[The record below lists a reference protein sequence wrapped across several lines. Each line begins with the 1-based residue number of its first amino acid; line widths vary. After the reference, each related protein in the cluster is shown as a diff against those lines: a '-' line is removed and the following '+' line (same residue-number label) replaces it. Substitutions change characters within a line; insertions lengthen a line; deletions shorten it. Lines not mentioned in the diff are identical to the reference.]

1 MNDWLALRKHTQARI
16 GQARSGSALATRE
29 LLDFQ
34 LAHAQARDAVWQ
46 AWDVAACAQQLT
58 AAGIPSLRVA
68 SRAPDRGTYLK
79 RPDLGRKL
87 DPASVPQL
95 MAARTEPAADVALIL
110 SDGLSATAVNE
121 HGVVTASAIRRA
133 LEGSGTRCSPVV
145 LAEHGRVALSDE
157 IGHALGARA
166 AVIVLGERPGLSAA
180 DSLGIYLTY
189 APAPGNTDAQR
200 NCISNVR
207 SPSGLG
213 PQLAAARLA
222 ALLQRSLALGCSGV
236 SLKDDAASLTG

>member
-1 MNDWLALRKHTQARI
+1 MNDWLSLKRHTQARI
-16 GQARSGSALATRE
+16 GLKRSGSALATRE

-34 LAHAQARDAVWQ
+34 LAHAQARDAVWKPWEVEGCRDKLK
-46 AWDVAACAQQLT
+46 AEAVPVIT
-58 AAGIPSLRVA
+58 VA
-68 SRAPDRGTYLK
+68 SCAPDRATYLK

-87 DPASVPQL
+87 DPGSLPQL
-95 MAARTEPAADVALIL
+95 TAARTDPPADVALIL
-110 SDGLSATAVNE
+110 SDGLSATAVHE
-121 HGVVTASAIRRA
+121 HGHITMVAIRKA
-133 LEGSGTRCSPVV
+133 LEGSGTSCTPII

-189 APAPGNTDAQR
+189 APTPGNSDAQR

-207 SPSGLG
+207 APSGLA

-236 SLKDDAASLTG
+236 SLKDEAPSLP